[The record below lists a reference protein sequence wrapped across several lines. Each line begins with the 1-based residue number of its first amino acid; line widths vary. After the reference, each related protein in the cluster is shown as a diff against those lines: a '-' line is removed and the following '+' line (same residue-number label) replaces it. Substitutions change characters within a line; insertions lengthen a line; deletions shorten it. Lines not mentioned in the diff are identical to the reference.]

1 MQKVVIRM
9 NESVSDTIP
18 QVTQIQ
24 TGRWAPLPA
33 GVVLFALD
41 VTVLLCLAWVSH
53 WVSMPELYFLPGV
66 QSERSLAGGL
76 LLVVVLKF
84 FFGIYSP
91 MWVTCTDRL
100 RGSLQAPLVGVV
112 SIGVPL
118 IAVGATSSVHLEVLF
133 AALYGFTATLAV
145 EVLVIYGMM
154 GISARWRTP
163 VAVIGAGADSVK
175 LIERLQRL
183 PWLGMNP
190 VCIVDNDKRLWDR
203 RIAGVPVVGPVNLL
217 FSPSTV
223 TKGVKAVI
231 VADPTRRGGVASAL
245 LNSNAVALERIYRLL
260 GEGSAGELS
269 ANYHDRNGAV
279 ASMPD
284 IRSPTAYFCVRRALD
299 IAAAASMLVL
309 AAPLMLIIS
318 LLIVVDSPGP
328 VFFTQPRWGGKDRVF
343 NLLKFRSMH
352 VEAERQLESLLA
364 SDPTRRQEYE
374 THHKLSDDPRITRIG
389 RLLRKTSLDELPQ
402 FWNALMGD
410 MSLIGPRAYM
420 PRELPQVGDATEII
434 GLVRP
439 GITGYWQ
446 VSGRHATTFQER
458 VAMDVFYVQ
467 NVGPLIDFF
476 ILLRTGIILVKCQ
489 GE

>member
-1 MQKVVIRM
+1 VVIRM
-9 NESVSDTIP
+9 NESVPDTIP

-24 TGRWAPLPA
+24 AGRWPPLPA
-33 GVVLFALD
+33 GAVLFALD
-41 VTVLLCLAWVSH
+41 VTVLLCLAWVRH
-53 WVSMPELYFLPGV
+53 WVSMSELYPLGV
-66 QSERSLAGGL
+66 QSQRSLAGGL

-84 FFGIYSP
+84 FFGVYSP

-100 RGSLQAPLVGVV
+100 RGSLQALLVGVV

-118 IAVGATSSVHLEVLF
+118 IAVGATSSVHLEMLF
-133 AALYGFTATLAV
+133 AALYGFMATLTV

-154 GISARWRTP
+154 GISDRWRTP

-203 RIAGVPVVGPVNLL
+203 RIAGVPVVGLVDLL
-217 FSPSTV
+217 FSPSNV
-223 TKGVKAVI
+223 TRGVKAVI
-231 VADPTRRGGVASAL
+231 VADPTRRGGVASTL
-245 LNSNAVALERIYRLL
+245 LNSNAVALERTYHLL
-260 GEGSAGELS
+260 GQGSVDELS
-269 ANYHDRNGAV
+269 ATK

-284 IRSPTAYFCVRRALD
+284 IRSSTAYFRVRRALD
-299 IAAAASMLVL
+299 IVAAALLLVL
-309 AAPLMLIIS
+309 MTPLMLIIS
-318 LLIVVDSPGP
+318 LLIVMDSPGP
-328 VFFTQPRWGGKDRVF
+328 IFFTQPRWGGKDRVF

-364 SDPTRRQEYE
+364 SDPVRRQEYE

-402 FWNALMGD
+402 LWNALMGD

-420 PRELPQVGDATEII
+420 PRELPQVGDAAEII

-467 NVGPLIDFF
+467 NVGPVIDFF

>member
-1 MQKVVIRM
+1 
-9 NESVSDTIP
+9 
-18 QVTQIQ
+18 
-24 TGRWAPLPA
+24 
-33 GVVLFALD
+33 
-41 VTVLLCLAWVSH
+41 
-53 WVSMPELYFLPGV
+53 
-66 QSERSLAGGL
+66 
-76 LLVVVLKF
+76 
-84 FFGIYSP
+84 
-91 MWVTCTDRL
+91 
-100 RGSLQAPLVGVV
+100 
-112 SIGVPL
+112 
-118 IAVGATSSVHLEVLF
+118 
-133 AALYGFTATLAV
+133 
-145 EVLVIYGMM
+145 MM
-154 GISARWRTP
+154 GISDRWRTP

-203 RIAGVPVVGPVNLL
+203 RIAGVPVVGLVDLL
-217 FSPSTV
+217 FSPSNV
-223 TKGVKAVI
+223 TRGVKAVI
-231 VADPTRRGGVASAL
+231 VADPTRRGGVASTL
-245 LNSNAVALERIYRLL
+245 LNSNAVALERTYHLL
-260 GEGSAGELS
+260 GQGSVDELS
-269 ANYHDRNGAV
+269 ATK

-284 IRSPTAYFCVRRALD
+284 IRSSTAYFRVRRALD
-299 IAAAASMLVL
+299 IVAAALLLVL
-309 AAPLMLIIS
+309 MTPLMLIIS
-318 LLIVVDSPGP
+318 LLIVMDSPGP
-328 VFFTQPRWGGKDRVF
+328 IFFTQPRWGGKDRVF

-364 SDPTRRQEYE
+364 SDPVRRQEYE

-402 FWNALMGD
+402 LWNALMGD

-420 PRELPQVGDATEII
+420 PRELPQVGDAAEII

-467 NVGPLIDFF
+467 NVGPVIDFF